1 MKPQLPLRLT
11 PIPSRSYATRLP
23 ERPPYR
29 APDPLKNNPHAKYEA
44 LSERLT
50 FIRRPPPTA
59 PTPFSY
65 TTSPSSPLLRQSPS
79 LPVSRVSLPPSL
91 HPDKPQPSRM
101 SDEDIAT
108 MRKLRAEDPSK
119 WTRSLLAKKFNCT
132 PQIARSAG
140 SQRPSLRKTRRPQ
153 EYLPRLRRRTSPGP
167 SPAAATLKTNP
178 ITTYPATM

>member
-1 MKPQLPLRLT
+1 MKPRLPLRLR

-79 LPVSRVSLPPSL
+79 LPVSRVCLPPSL

-132 PQIARSAG
+132 PHFVAMIAPLDNANRRAALAKMDQEHEEARAKWG
-140 SQRPSLRKTRRPQ
+140 ERKSLSRDIAKERRK
-153 EYLPRLRRRTSPGP
+153 YW
-167 SPAAATLKTNP
+167 
-178 ITTYPATM
+178 